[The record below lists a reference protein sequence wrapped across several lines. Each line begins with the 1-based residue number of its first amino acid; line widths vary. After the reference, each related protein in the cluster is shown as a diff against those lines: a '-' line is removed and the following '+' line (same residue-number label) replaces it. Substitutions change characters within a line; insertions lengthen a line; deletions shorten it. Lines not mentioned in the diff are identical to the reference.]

1 MSKIKLPKSIKMVV
15 TDFDGVITD
24 NCVYINE
31 DFSMSRKLNFK
42 DIMGFFLLKRNGI
55 DISIISGEKNSAI
68 ETMAQKFQITE
79 IHQNIR
85 IKIDV
90 LKDILKK
97 YNLSQEE
104 YVYIGDD
111 VNDLECLNFAKYKI
125 TVPHAVEK
133 VKNVDKIQIT
143 QSEAG
148 NGAFREVA
156 DCLPLFIHIEPPYI
170 GVVIWM
176 LGFPFFLCFLI
187 RFFQFPTSSMYS
199 LAAFRFSKNL

>member
-1 MSKIKLPKSIKMVV
+1 MVV

-42 DIMGFFLLKRNGI
+42 DIMGFFILKRNGI

-68 ETMAQKFQITE
+68 ETMAQKFQINE

-85 IKIDV
+85 IKIDI
-90 LKDILKK
+90 LKDIIKK
-97 YNLSQEE
+97 YNLTQEE

-111 VNDLECLNFAKYKI
+111 INDLECLNFAKYKI

-133 VKNVDKIQIT
+133 VKKVEYIQVT
-143 QSEAG
+143 QNEAG

-156 DCLPLFIHIEPPYI
+156 DCLV
-170 GVVIWM
+170 G
-176 LGFPFFLCFLI
+176 
-187 RFFQFPTSSMYS
+187 
-199 LAAFRFSKNL
+199 

>member
-90 LKDILKK
+90 LKGILKK
-97 YNLSQEE
+97 YNLTQEE

-156 DCLPLFIHIEPPYI
+156 DCLV
-170 GVVIWM
+170 G
-176 LGFPFFLCFLI
+176 
-187 RFFQFPTSSMYS
+187 
-199 LAAFRFSKNL
+199 